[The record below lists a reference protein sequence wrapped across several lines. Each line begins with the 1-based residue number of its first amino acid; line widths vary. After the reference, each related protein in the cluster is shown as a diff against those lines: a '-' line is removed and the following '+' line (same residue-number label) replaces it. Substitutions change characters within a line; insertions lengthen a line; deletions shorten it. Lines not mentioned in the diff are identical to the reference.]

1 MSTTGKKRISWLRW
15 SVIVRGTIRNFSSR
29 YDEKGYLN
37 VRVDGELKE
46 IFHGMKLDRYKMH
59 SIEVVIDK
67 MIVSEA
73 DERRLKESLKIAMK
87 QGDGLVLILDAETNE
102 VSPL

>member
-1 MSTTGKKRISWLRW
+1 MAIFKLSFK
-15 SVIVRGTIRNFSSR
+15 
-29 YDEKGYLN
+29 KGYLN

-67 MIVSEA
+67 MIVSKA
-73 DERRLKESLKIAMK
+73 DERRNPVTGSIKRRL
-87 QGDGLVLILDAETNE
+87 
-102 VSPL
+102 

>member
-1 MSTTGKKRISWLRW
+1 MRFWQSRFFHPCSIIPYSRRQGKAGHYKELFEQ
-15 SVIVRGTIRNFSSR
+15 IRK
-29 YDEKGYLN
+29 KGYLN

-67 MIVSEA
+67 MIVS
-73 DERRLKESLKIAMK
+73 DMLVSTLFTESLE
-87 QGDGLVLILDAETNE
+87 LL
-102 VSPL
+102 

>member
-1 MSTTGKKRISWLRW
+1 MNTTGRKTYLLAPL
-15 SVIVRGTIRNFSSR
+15 VRKNRKEHYKELFEQIRK
-29 YDEKGYLN
+29 KGYLN

-59 SIEVVIDK
+59 SIEAVIDK

-87 QGDGLVLILDAETNE
+87 QGDGLVQIPGCRD
-102 VSPL
+102 

>member
-1 MSTTGKKRISWLRW
+1 M
-15 SVIVRGTIRNFSSR
+15 
-29 YDEKGYLN
+29 N

-73 DERRLKESLKIAMK
+73 DERRFERELEDRHEARRWPCADT
-87 QGDGLVLILDAETNE
+87 GCRD
-102 VSPL
+102 

>member
-29 YDEKGYLN
+29 YVKRISD

-73 DERRLKESLKIAMK
+73 DERRLKESLKIA
-87 QGDGLVLILDAETNE
+87 
-102 VSPL
+102 